1 MPTFDIARSASVD
14 LTGQPSLAVNS
25 DPGEQGSVGVGVFP
39 LDPDFMISLG
49 QYTQTGGA
57 LHSILRVTVVPTEA
71 RSGDDLPDVLGRYQV
86 LEDEVRF
93 VPHFPFERGLSY
105 RASFDPR
112 PLGHPEFTQVLTH
125 EFSLPKD
132 QAAFPTDVTRI
143 FPATDDLPE
152 NLLRFYVCFSSPM
165 QRGRAEA
172 EISLLASD
180 GEPAPD
186 VLYRAPVE
194 LWDRSMQCLTIL
206 LDPGRLKR
214 GVGPN
219 RRLGPPL
226 KAGQMYMLAI
236 GAGMTDI
243 FGGQLAKNVYKRFRV
258 TDAVREPIAVER
270 WKFVP
275 PLANSRQPLV
285 LMFPRPL
292 DWAMLFHAI
301 AIESTSEQS
310 IDGAI
315 EIDQNETRWSFT
327 PTSTWAADDYQIRIA
342 SSLEDICGNS
352 VTAAFDRPLRSGS
365 DLAYEAGNRSIPF
378 HVAPV
383 LQSHIAK
390 EGQSLASPILERLAS
405 AQSVGA
411 IIPYLEI

>member
-1 MPTFDIARSASVD
+1 VHLI
-14 LTGQPSLAVNS
+14 GQPSLIVDS
-25 DPGEQGSVGVGVFP
+25 DPGQEGSVGVGVFP
-39 LDPDFMISLG
+39 LDPDLMSSLG
-49 QYTQTGGA
+49 QCTQLGGP
-57 LHSILRVTVVPTEA
+57 LNSILRVTVVHAEVDD
-71 RSGDDLPDVLGRYQV
+71 GDDLPDVLGRYHV
-86 LEDEVRF
+86 LEAGVRF
-93 VPHFPFERGLSY
+93 VPHFPFEQGLSY

-112 PLGHPEFTQVLTH
+112 PLGRPEFSEVLMR
-125 EFSLPKD
+125 EFSFPRD
-132 QAAFPTDVTRI
+132 QATAPTEVTQI
-143 FPATDDLPE
+143 FPAADDLPE
-152 NLLRFYVCFSSPM
+152 NLLRLYVCFSSPM

-172 EISLLASD
+172 EILLLASD

-219 RRLGPPL
+219 RKLGPPL

-236 GAGMTDI
+236 GAGMTDVS
-243 FGGQLAKNVYKRFRV
+243 GGQLAKTVYKRFRV
-258 TDAVREPIAVER
+258 TDAVREPIAVAQ

-292 DWAMLFHAI
+292 DWAMLSHAI
-301 AIESTSEQS
+301 TVDSISGRS

-327 PTSTWAADDYQIRIA
+327 PTSTWAAGDYQIRIA

-365 DLAYEAGNRSIPF
+365 DLAYEAGSRSIPF
-378 HVAPV
+378 HVGPV
-383 LQSHIAK
+383 FQ
-390 EGQSLASPILERLAS
+390 
-405 AQSVGA
+405 
-411 IIPYLEI
+411 